1 MTKQLKK
8 AFKEASE
15 LPEME
20 QNALASWLL
29 DELQS
34 DRKWSKAFSA
44 SEDVLGRL
52 AEEALKNK
60 KNGKARGQVFTFSV

>member
-8 AFKEASE
+8 AFKEASA

-20 QNALASWLL
+20 QNAIAKWLL

-34 DRKWSKAFSA
+34 ERKWSKAFSA
-44 SEDVLGRL
+44 SEDVLAKL
-52 AEEALKNK
+52 AKEALNDK
-60 KNGKARGQVFTFSV
+60 KKGRAAPLNPSRL